1 MIETLKHPETEQPQE
16 YHEQSPDSLID
27 SLKIFDSYEKV
38 PAEKE
43 KNPEWQMP
51 FTGEEQELAK
61 GIRGELEELANLA
74 KNEGRTVSIP
84 ELFSA
89 FEDKLRASDTDEE
102 TKDQL
107 FLAATKMRYH
117 LQLRFDK
124 ANEGEPVA
132 QSAPT
137 TDELYS
143 RANERRGDRRAHREY
158 VTAALRDILNS
169 PIGPQFRDAY
179 TSSTRDNRWREQT
192 HTQESQ
198 SATSQ
203 NEAHGNERNYTSEA
217 QDIVRQYTG
226 GVGYKDLDKKAQG
239 KVNRSIARDYHPDMG
254 GNEELFKAINAETDS
269 KNDPDTRSY

>member
-1 MIETLKHPETEQPQE
+1 MAETLYHPESKQSQE
-16 YHEQSPDSLID
+16 YHEQSPEDFVD

-38 PAEKE
+38 PTGKE
-43 KNPEWQMP
+43 KSPEWQMP
-51 FTGEEQELAK
+51 FTGDEQELAK
-61 GIRGELEELANLA
+61 GIRGELEELAATA

-89 FEDKLRASDTDEE
+89 FEDKLRESDADEE

-124 ANEGEPVA
+124 ANEGVPVT
-132 QSAPT
+132 QSTPT
-137 TDELYS
+137 TDEPKS
-143 RANERRGDRRAHREY
+143 RVNERRGDRKAHQEY
-158 VTAALRDILNS
+158 VATAFRDILNS

-179 TSSTRDNRWREQT
+179 TSSTRDNIWRDQT
-192 HTQESQ
+192 RTQESQ
-198 SATSQ
+198 SAASQ

-226 GVGYKDLDKKAQG
+226 GVDYKDLDKKAQG
-239 KVNRSIARDYHPDMG
+239 KVNRSIAREYHPDMG
-254 GNEELFKAINAETDS
+254 GDEELFKAINAETDT
-269 KNDPDTRSY
+269 KNGPDTRSY